1 MLKIN
6 REEEVVLLEER
17 VEDFLD
23 WYELNFK
30 KTYTLIGEYATRE
43 ELANLLQ
50 KVAVW
55 YELRYPDYEIE
66 NHIPTIVGD
75 VNYSSEM
82 FSENQEISKVKKF
95 FSSEEQVV
103 ISNFLE
109 LLNWEEFYS
118 TRTFIRSLPFKE
130 FLFFDK
136 PKYPN
141 LLYLDSFNT
150 LKLSRKGRI
159 LETCF
164 KNEEQYQKIIPIIQN
179 KFLIQ
184 VKGVLFENFDCIEE
198 IEDAIFLYEK
208 TVKLKQKF
216 LETALAT
223 IILRGENQIGP
234 RRGLMFATEFKLDL
248 SIPMIYGIDKSD
260 PFLNGFISHYLSL
273 GGEKDIMFY
282 EDYFKKKKKSPKR
295 LLKRIAG
302 K

>member
-6 REEEVVLLEER
+6 REEDVVLLEER
-17 VEDFLD
+17 VENFLD

-50 KVAVW
+50 KTAVW

-66 NHIPTIVGD
+66 NHIPSVVGD
-75 VNYSSEM
+75 VNYSSTIL
-82 FSENQEISKVKKF
+82 SENQEINKVKNF

-103 ISNFLE
+103 ISNFLD

-118 TRTFIRSLPFKE
+118 ARTFIRSLPFKE
-130 FLFFDK
+130 FLFFGK
-136 PKYPN
+136 VKYPN
-141 LLYLDSFNT
+141 ILYLDNFNT

-159 LETCF
+159 LETSF
-164 KNEEQYQKIIPIIQN
+164 KKDKQNLTPIVMH
-179 KFLIQ
+179 KFLSEI
-184 VKGVLFENFDCIEE
+184 KDVLFENFDCIEE
-198 IEDAIFLYEK
+198 IEEAISLYEK
-208 TVKLKQKF
+208 TVKLKQLF
-216 LETALAT
+216 LETVLVT
-223 IILRGENQIGP
+223 IILRGGNQIGP
-234 RRGLMFATEFKLDL
+234 RRGMMLATEFKLDL
-248 SIPMIYGIDKSD
+248 SLPMIYGIDKSD

-273 GGEKDIMFY
+273 GGEKDIIFY

-295 LLKRIAG
+295 LLKKIAG